1 MKKVEI
7 KNNKIRL
14 EYKNKYLEKIEWF
27 NSLKNSSYKYWDNII
42 QDYISDCREYLEYL
56 DDEKIIYIF
65 TDTLSIDITHLID
78 IYVKF
83 VINSNLH
90 KLDYL
95 TYKKLNLKYLIL
107 DTFKDKSNLGFCVK
121 DLLELNSNNNNM
133 ECNTK
138 VSSSSN
144 NKVSYIIHSISYVK
158 GTQKQKIKY
167 NDASYELK
175 INKLFETL
183 GLNYADDYIEQ
194 ITLTF
199 RYNGKSTTRDI
210 KGKLKPSNY
219 IDYIFKGFNEQPNK
233 EINNT
238 FSKDELTYIIKNIKE
253 E

>member
-27 NSLKNSSYKYWDNII
+27 NSLKNSNYKYWDNII

-83 VINSNLH
+83 VITNNLH
-90 KLDYL
+90 RLDYL
-95 TYKKLNLKYLIL
+95 TYKKLNLKYLIW
-107 DTFKDKSNLGFCVK
+107 DTFKDKSNLGFCIK
-121 DLLELNSNNNNM
+121 ELLELKSNNHM
-133 ECNTK
+133 EGTTK
-138 VSSSSN
+138 VSN
-144 NKVSYIIHSISYVK
+144 PNYNKVSYIVHSISCVK
-158 GTQKQKIKY
+158 GTHKQKIKY
-167 NDASYELK
+167 NDAMYKLK

-183 GLNYADDYIEQ
+183 GLDYIDDYIEQ
-194 ITLTF
+194 ITITF
-199 RYNGKSTTRDI
+199 RYKGKSTTRSI

-219 IDYIFKGFNEQPNK
+219 MDCIFEGFNEQLNK